1 MNTLPKNTNTL
12 EKEVQIYIFKINLSI
27 FELYPYTI
35 NRWIFIPLL
44 FAVRFMK
51 NLFSLFTK
59 NQSLVYKVF
68 LYLIATFFII
78 YLLPKGGQFKYNFQK
93 GKPWQYEN
101 LYAPFTF
108 TIKKD
113 AESIEKEKEAIRADA
128 IPYFEFDLLMVS
140 QSEAQFVD
148 LLDVTFVDSLS
159 RVSKSSV
166 ERIGLTVVNQI
177 YKSGVIDGI
186 YPYASDKLVYLKKG
200 NEIEEVA
207 YSQFIKK
214 EQLQEKIVELVSEI
228 TAGDTKILL
237 EKILPRAVN
246 PNITLNTKLTDAF
259 VETQIKEINPN
270 RGIIEKGGRIIAKGE
285 VVEGDKFQILNS
297 LKAEYQSQVWSKS
310 NYYWLLI
317 GYSLLV
323 SLVFLMLFLFLKKYR
338 LDIFHNNTKVTF
350 IFFNIFLMVFLTTMV
365 VKLDAKYVYVVPLCI
380 LPLILKAFF
389 DPRVGLF
396 VHVLTI
402 LLLGFVV
409 PNSFEYMFL
418 QIIAGIVT
426 ILTVSELYKRAN
438 LFISVGQITLIYIIG
453 YFAFYLIQEGNIS
466 AMEWE
471 TFGYFVLCGLATLFA
486 HPLIYFYEKIFGLVS
501 DVSLLELSDT
511 NSKLLKEL
519 SNKAPGT
526 FHHSLNV
533 ANLAEA
539 AANEIGANAMLVRV
553 GALYHDVGKMIN
565 PTYFTENQV
574 NSVNSHHEL
583 DPKESARII
592 IDHVIKG
599 IEIAR
604 KNNLPDRVIDFI
616 RTHHGT
622 SVVYYF
628 YKMEKELKGEANR
641 EEFEYPGPIP
651 FSKETAI
658 LMMADSV
665 EAASKSLKEPTASK
679 LDNFVEKII
688 DGQMDQGQF
697 LNSDITFKEIQM
709 IKKVLKRK
717 LNNIF
722 HLRVEYPE

>member
-1 MNTLPKNTNTL
+1 MRK
-12 EKEVQIYIFKINLSI
+12 
-27 FELYPYTI
+27 
-35 NRWIFIPLL
+35 
-44 FAVRFMK
+44 
-51 NLFSLFTK
+51 LFSLFTK
-59 NQSLVYKVF
+59 NQSLIFKVF
-68 LYLIATFFII
+68 LFVISTFLII

-101 LYAPFTF
+101 LYAPFSF

-113 AESIEKEKEAIRADA
+113 AETRDKEKETILLNA
-128 IPYFEFDLLMVS
+128 IPYFEFDSGVVVT
-140 QSEAQFVD
+140 SETQFSL
-148 LLDVTFVDSLS
+148 LLDETYVDSLT
-159 RVSKSSV
+159 VAPKAKIKS
-166 ERIGLTVVNQI
+166 IGLSVMTEIFAN
-177 YKSGVIDGI
+177 GFIDGV
-186 YPYASDKLVYLKKG
+186 YPYSAEKLVYLKKG
-200 NEIEEVA
+200 NEIEEIP
-207 YSQFIKK
+207 YSQFIKS
-214 EQLQEKIVELVSEI
+214 ENLNEKITELVSKVS
-228 TAGDTKILL
+228 TKETQLLL
-237 EKILPRAVN
+237 EKLLLRAIN
-246 PNITLNTKLTDAF
+246 PNITLNTKLTEDF
-259 VETQIKEINPN
+259 VAAQVKEISPN

-297 LKAEYQSQVWSKS
+297 LKAEFQSQVWSKS

-338 LDIFHNNTKVTF
+338 VEIFHNNTKVTF
-350 IFFNIFLMVFLTTMV
+350 IFFNVFLMVFLTTMV
-365 VKLDAKYVYVVPLCI
+365 VKLDAKYVYVVPLCL

-389 DPRVGLF
+389 DPRLGLF

-466 AMEWE
+466 AIEWE

-511 NSKLLKEL
+511 NSWLLKEL

-539 AANEIGANAMLVRV
+539 AANEIGANSMLVRV
-553 GALYHDVGKMIN
+553 GALYHDVGKMHN

-574 NSVNSHHEL
+574 NSINSHTEL
-583 DPKESARII
+583 EPKESARII

-628 YKMEKELKGEANR
+628 YKLEEKLNGVAKR

-665 EAASKSLKEPTASK
+665 EAASKSLKEPTSSK
-679 LDNFVEKII
+679 IDAFIEKII
-688 DGQMDQGQF
+688 DGQMEQGQF
-697 LNSDITFKEIQM
+697 LNSNITFKEIQT

-717 LNNIF
+717 LKNIF